1 GPEHPDTLMSMSDL
15 GHVLGKEGHYASAE
29 KLLRQTV
36 EIQRRVLGPDHA
48 DTAASTYKLAC
59 LAARQDELDKALSLL
74 REAVD
79 HGLDQPPLRGRE
91 ADSDPRRLQEDPRFK
106 ALITYARERTTAV
119 KSQ

>member
-1 GPEHPDTLMSMSDL
+1 MSDL
-15 GHVLGKEGHYASAE
+15 GGVLGKEGYYASAE

-48 DTAASTYKLAC
+48 DTAASTYTLAC
-59 LAARQDELDKALSLL
+59 LATWQDELDEALSLL

-79 HGLDQPPLRGRE
+79 HGLDQAHLLGME
-91 ADSDPRRLQEDPRFK
+91 HDSDLRRLQEDPRFK